1 MWASWPDGR
10 APVALGE
17 HDAVLAEMRT
27 FMLQSEAAERLL
39 RRATKPAG
47 S

>member
-1 MWASWPDGR
+1 MWASWRDGR

-17 HDAVLAEMRT
+17 HAAVLGEMRA
-27 FMLQSEAAERLL
+27 FIAQSETAERLL

>member
-1 MWASWPDGR
+1 MWASWRDGR

-17 HDAVLAEMRT
+17 HDSVLAEMRA
-27 FMLQSEAAERLL
+27 FIAQSEAAERLI
-39 RRATKPAG
+39 RRATKPAD

>member
-1 MWASWPDGR
+1 MWASWRDGR

-17 HDAVLAEMRT
+17 HAAVLGEMRA
-27 FMLQSEAAERLL
+27 FIAQSETAARLL

>member
-1 MWASWPDGR
+1 VWASWRDGR